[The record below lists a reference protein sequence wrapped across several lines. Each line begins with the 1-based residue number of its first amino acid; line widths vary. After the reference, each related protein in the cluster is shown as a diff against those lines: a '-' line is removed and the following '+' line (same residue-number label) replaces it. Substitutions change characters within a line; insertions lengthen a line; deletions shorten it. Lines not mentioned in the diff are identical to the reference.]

1 MRRTLLLLSVALA
14 AAPSSAQDAPTA
26 SATGATA
33 GSATEAPAVP
43 AVTTAE
49 APRRARSLYAD
60 LRAFQAGDLITVVLA
75 EQTQARRASASQSQ
89 SSASVGGAGSL
100 SSGNVFG
107 VDAQVS
113 GRRDSDNATAQSE
126 LLTGTLTARVV
137 SVDAAGNLAIDGE
150 RRLDV
155 DGATHLLRVRGLV
168 RPADVTTG
176 NTVLSYHIASADV
189 AYRQEGGGPRF
200 LRPRLLTTIGLA
212 AVVVAAAVLGGA
224 VASSTPAPV
233 AAAP

>member
-1 MRRTLLLLSVALA
+1 MRRPLIFLFAVLA
-14 AAPSSAQDAPTA
+14 AAPSLAQDA
-26 SATGATA
+26 SA
-33 GSATEAPAVP
+33 SATEAPAVP
-43 AVTTAE
+43 AVTTAD

-60 LRAFQAGDLITVVLA
+60 LRAFQPGDLLTVVLA

-89 SSASVGGAGSL
+89 ASASVGGAGSL

-107 VDAQVS
+107 LDAQVS
-113 GRRDSDNATAQSE
+113 GRRDADNATAQSE

-137 SVDAAGNLAIDGE
+137 SVDAAGNLAIEGE
-150 RRLDV
+150 RRLSV

-176 NTVLSYHIASADV
+176 NTVLSFQIAGADV
-189 AYRQEGGGPRF
+189 EYRQDGGGPRL

-212 AVVVAAAVLGGA
+212 AVVVAAVVLGGA
-224 VASSTPAPV
+224 VSNAATPA